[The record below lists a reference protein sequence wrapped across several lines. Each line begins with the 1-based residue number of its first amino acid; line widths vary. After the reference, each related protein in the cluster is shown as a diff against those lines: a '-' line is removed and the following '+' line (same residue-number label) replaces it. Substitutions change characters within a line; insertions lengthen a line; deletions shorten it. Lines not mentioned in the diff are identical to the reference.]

1 MAEDDK
7 LAHSLQS
14 LEKRGLGS
22 RVVWRNRRRAA
33 AGAQVRPQNHRS
45 RSRSEIVACLAA
57 QRLISR
63 LRRRAESVLGG
74 IQQTRLLHHRPFAL
88 GKLQRALGQVSAA
101 RQVFT
106 EQPCTSTIAPGV
118 DAGFLA
124 RVWAFSDRHRRRL
137 AFLSVAHL
145 VRVTDAGPRDEP
157 VRGINLEDM
166 EGDADRRAHRVRL
179 CPCCGPKPV
188 SHLGVRPLWYRKSA
202 GSGCASLFA
211 LLTIRSQSAPIRLP
225 AYIRQACAPF
235 AMLFAREI
243 CFSTFADVGRLH
255 RSRLEPA
262 GAENVILAN
271 VVCEAWLGT
280 YRLLGLQGFPALHAA
295 SRATGVVLRVAHIP
309 LRGFHLHVVRPG
321 PRSRLRRRSCSPAPE
336 Y

>member
-1 MAEDDK
+1 M
-7 LAHSLQS
+7 LVFSL
-14 LEKRGLGS
+14 
-22 RVVWRNRRRAA
+22 
-33 AGAQVRPQNHRS
+33 
-45 RSRSEIVACLAA
+45 
-57 QRLISR
+57 
-63 LRRRAESVLGG
+63 
-74 IQQTRLLHHRPFAL
+74 
-88 GKLQRALGQVSAA
+88 
-101 RQVFT
+101 VF
-106 EQPCTSTIAPGV
+106 G
-118 DAGFLA
+118 
-124 RVWAFSDRHRRRL
+124 AFSDRHRRRL

-211 LLTIRSQSAPIRLP
+211 LLTTRSQSALIRLP

-336 Y
+336 H